1 MSQLK
6 TEDNYLEIDLLRL
19 LQSLWKRAWAIVL
32 AALVCGGI
40 ALGYTSFLVTPLY
53 KASALLYVNNSSI
66 TVGSTQLSISPSE
79 LSAAQSLVDTY
90 LVILKTRTTLNKVIE
105 KAELSYTYKDL
116 SGMISAAAVN
126 STEIFEIVV
135 TSPDPQE
142 AEKIAN
148 TIAQVLPERIS
159 AIVDGSSV
167 RIVDYAIVPSV
178 KASPSITKNTAIGMI
193 IGFVLACGVVILMD
207 LFDDQIHDS
216 DYLMQ
221 NYDIPVLAVIP
232 ELLSSSKS
240 SSYYYKKNYYAKPT
254 EEKEGK

>member
-1 MSQLK
+1 MNNVK
-6 TEDNYLEIDLLRL
+6 TEDTYFEIDVLKL
-19 LQSLWKRAWAIVL
+19 LQALWRRAWALVL

-40 ALGYTSFLVTPLY
+40 ALGYTTFLVTPLY

-66 TVGSTQLSISPSE
+66 SVGNTQLSISPSE

-105 KAELSYTYKDL
+105 EAQLPYSYKDL
-116 SGMISAAAVN
+116 SSMISAAAVN

-135 TSPDPQE
+135 TNPNPQE
-142 AEKIAN
+142 AELIAN

-178 KASPSITKNTAIGMI
+178 KASPSLTKNTAIGMF
-193 IGFVLACGVVILMD
+193 IGFALAAIAVVLMD
-207 LFDDQIHDS
+207 IFDDQIHSS

-221 NYDIPVLAVIP
+221 NFDIPVLAVIP

-240 SSYYYKKNYYAKPT
+240 SSYYYQNSYYGKQT
-254 EEKEGK
+254 DEKEGE